1 MRKNYDS
8 VEIVLLG
15 LELSDVVRTSGE
27 GIVMSDDSDMETV
40 YGMPEWF

>member
-1 MRKNYDS
+1 MRKNYYS
-8 VEIVLLG
+8 VQIVLLE
-15 LELSDVVRTSGE
+15 LELSDVIKTSNG

>member
-8 VEIVLLG
+8 VEIVL